1 MLIDSF
7 NRVHD
12 YLRISLLDRCNFR
25 CTYCMPHDLPKGSF
39 AHAKRMSA
47 EEIDF
52 ISSAFVKLGIK
63 KIRLTGGEPLIRKD
77 VDNILLSLSKYPVEL
92 ALTTNGALIH
102 NHVEIFKQAGIKSVN
117 VSLDS
122 LDPEK
127 FKAITKRNEFHK
139 VLSNIHLLLHHGF
152 KVKINAV
159 VLANVNENEIL
170 NFVQLT
176 RDWPLHIRF
185 IEFMPFDGNDWNQ
198 GQVVSHKKIVEL
210 IQHHFEVEKMEDA
223 VHDTAKKYKVTGYEG
238 SFAVISTISE
248 PFCGDC
254 NRLRLTSDGKLKNC
268 LFSKEETDILTPLRK
283 GEDIIPLI
291 ESCVM
296 AKKAERGGQFGFE
309 NNLLQSSSI
318 KNRSMI
324 AIGG

>member
-7 NRVHD
+7 GRVHD

-39 AHAKRMSA
+39 AYAKRMSA

-52 ISSAFVKLGIK
+52 ISSVFVNLGIK

-77 VDNILLSLSKYPVEL
+77 VDAILLSLSKYPIEL
-92 ALTTNGALIH
+92 ALTTNGSLLHKHID
-102 NHVEIFKQAGIKSVN
+102 ILKQAGIKSVN

-127 FKAITKRNEFHK
+127 FYAITKRNEFHK
-139 VLSNIHLLLHHGF
+139 VLANIHLLLHEGF
-152 KVKINAV
+152 KVKLNAV
-159 VLANVNENEIL
+159 VLANENENEIL

-176 RDWPLHIRF
+176 RDWPLHVRF
-185 IEFMPFDGNDWNQ
+185 IEFMPFDGNSWNQ
-198 GQVVSHKKIVEL
+198 NQVVSHKKIVDL
-210 IQHHFEVEKMEDA
+210 IQHHYEVNKIEDA
-223 VHDTAKKYKVTGYEG
+223 VHDTAKKYKVPGYEG

-268 LFSKEETDILTPLRK
+268 LFSKEEVDLLSPLRK

-291 ESCVM
+291 ESCVI
-296 AKKAERGGQFGFE
+296 AKKAERGGQFNFE
-309 NNLLQSSSI
+309 NKILQPQTI